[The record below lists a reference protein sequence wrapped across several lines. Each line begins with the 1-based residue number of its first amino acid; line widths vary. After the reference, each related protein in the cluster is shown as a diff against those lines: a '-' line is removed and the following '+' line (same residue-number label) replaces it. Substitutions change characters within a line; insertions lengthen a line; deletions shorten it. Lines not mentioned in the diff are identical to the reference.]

1 MIRLRHNPSDPL
13 WCPKCRASAFALF
26 TGADAGNGAR
36 PVVKAECV
44 TCGTELTLEVAQPE
58 APRIHVDVRPAVLDP
73 DRLKTL
79 VAIPGDTPNKAL
91 LRAGRHAF
99 LRGDSPEA
107 NPHPPGSHEHQI
119 WHDGHAGMQA
129 AVSGFPKGTMCH
141 GASDGE
147 CNWAECP
154 QLRDGE
160 PALSG
165 RHCPLDLHEHHEER

>member
-26 TGADAGNGAR
+26 TGTSGDNGAR

-44 TCGTELTLEVAQPE
+44 TCGAELTLEVTQPE
-58 APRIHVDVRPAVLDP
+58 VRYEIKMPRLDP
-73 DRLKTL
+73 EALKTL

-119 WHDGHAGMQA
+119 WLDGHAGMQA
-129 AVSGFPKGTMCH
+129 AVANFPKGTMCH